1 MTRDHISG
9 FASLK
14 FEHVG
19 LLLLNRVGQRH
30 EDSIMTQAV
39 HDASIDVH
47 LSGGDVLLVLFVVN
61 DKVLC

>member
-1 MTRDHISG
+1 M
-9 FASLK
+9 K

-61 DKVLC
+61 NKVLC